1 MSETKIKDFYAK
13 IFEIIFFHCFYMSS
27 FVKKNEKNFKNIH
40 IKPMRLAY
48 FKDFD

>member
-27 FVKKNEKNFKNIH
+27 FVKKNEKNFKIIH
-40 IKPMRLAY
+40 IKPMGLSNFER
-48 FKDFD
+48 F